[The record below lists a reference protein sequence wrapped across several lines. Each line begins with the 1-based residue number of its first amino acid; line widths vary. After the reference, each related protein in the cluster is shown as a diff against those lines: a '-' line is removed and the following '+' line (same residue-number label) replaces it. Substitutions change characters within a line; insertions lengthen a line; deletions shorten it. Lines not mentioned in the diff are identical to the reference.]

1 MKRYRPQS
9 VVMVGLLL
17 GLTGGCALPSR
28 GADIM
33 VIELQQRALARI
45 ADFWAGRACPPVS
58 CVPACVPAAAESPVC
73 PPNAAETTEPDLG
86 SMVWD

>member
-9 VVMVGLLL
+9 VVMVGLLLL

-33 VIELQQRALARI
+33 VIELQQRALARS
-45 ADFWAGRACPPVS
+45 ADFWAGRACPPVP
-58 CVPACVPAAAESPVC
+58 CVPACVPAVC
-73 PPNAAETTEPDLG
+73 RVASVPAQCRRDNRA
-86 SMVWD
+86 